1 MTEDEKKRVRELESE
16 VSRLKGIKKTLRR
29 NFQDMVGLL
38 TTTISQSNSFL
49 GGHIKRVAVLSKS
62 FAEYMRYEKDMVFR
76 IYYGGLLH
84 DIGLVGMPENIINM
98 PSERLSE
105 KEIVLFKQ
113 HPLIGERIISSAY
126 DLKETALIIRG
137 HHEEFSGDGF
147 PDGLAGS
154 EIPLG
159 ARILRLANDYDNAV
173 YKNKIKAS
181 EAVNKITERSGYI
194 YDPQLAANFI
204 KFIKTNVD
212 KQESESNHTGIPLPD
227 LRKGMYIAEDVYL
240 TNGMLLIPKGVI
252 LDDSMVDK
260 INSFESL
267 LDMKRIINV
276 VF

>member
-1 MTEDEKKRVRELESE
+1 MTADEIEKVEELKAEIK
-16 VSRLKGIKKTLRR
+16 RLKGIKKTLRR

-49 GGHIKRVAVLSKS
+49 GGHIKRVAVLSKAFS
-62 FAEYMRYEKDMVFR
+62 EYMRYEKDIVFR

-84 DIGLVGMPENIINM
+84 DIGMVGMQENIIST
-98 PSERLSE
+98 PFDRLGD
-105 KEIVLFKQ
+105 KEVALFKQ

-159 ARILRLANDYDNAV
+159 ARIVRLANDYDNAI
-173 YKNKIKAS
+173 YKKKIKAS
-181 EAVNKITERSGYI
+181 EAVNNITERSGYI
-194 YDPQLAANFI
+194 YDPNLSAYFI

-212 KQESESNHTGIPLPD
+212 KQDNETNHTGIPMSE
-227 LRKGMYIAEDVYL
+227 LRHGMYISDDIFL
-240 TNGMLLIPKGVI
+240 INGMLLIPRGVI
-252 LDDSMVDK
+252 LDDSMIDK
-260 INSFESL
+260 INSFDSL

-276 VF
+276 VC